1 MGTNAIFG
9 DYDPQRK
16 LHQEIPNDK
25 TGKVISVAA
34 R

>member
-1 MGTNAIFG
+1 MGANAIFG

-16 LHQEIPNDK
+16 LYEEIPNDK
-25 TGKVISVAA
+25 TGKIVSVAT